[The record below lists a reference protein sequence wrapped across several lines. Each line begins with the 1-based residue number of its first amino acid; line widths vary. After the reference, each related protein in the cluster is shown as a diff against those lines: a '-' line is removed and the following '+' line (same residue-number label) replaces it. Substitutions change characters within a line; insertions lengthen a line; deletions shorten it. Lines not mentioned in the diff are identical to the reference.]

1 MSLGEDIDLWKL
13 IQLLNCGSYGGTSI
27 GKQAKSV
34 ILHPA
39 AKKMFEFAI
48 CTQSQLYQK
57 RCLQSQLGHFMS
69 SQHSIILPSL
79 QLFTGVSAKS

>member
-1 MSLGEDIDLWKL
+1 MSFGEDIDLWKL

-39 AKKMFEFAI
+39 AKKMFEFLI

-57 RCLQSQLGHFMS
+57 KDAYN
-69 SQHSIILPSL
+69 HS
-79 QLFTGVSAKS
+79 

>member
-1 MSLGEDIDLWKL
+1 MSFGEDIDLWKL

-39 AKKMFEFAI
+39 AKK
-48 CTQSQLYQK
+48 
-57 RCLQSQLGHFMS
+57 CLS
-69 SQHSIILPSL
+69 SYLHS
-79 QLFTGVSAKS
+79 KSTIPKKDAYNHS

>member
-39 AKKMFEFAI
+39 AKKMFEFLSALKVNY
-48 CTQSQLYQK
+48 TKK
-57 RCLQSQLGHFMS
+57 RCLQSQLGHFIS
-69 SQHSIILPSL
+69 SQHSIGLLSSH
-79 QLFTGVSAKS
+79 LFTGVSAKS

>member
-39 AKKMFEFAI
+39 ALKVNYTK
-48 CTQSQLYQK
+48 K
-57 RCLQSQLGHFMS
+57 RCLQSQLGHFIS
-69 SQHSIILPSL
+69 SQHSIALLSSH
-79 QLFTGVSAKS
+79 LFTGVSAKS

>member
-1 MSLGEDIDLWKL
+1 MSLGEDLDLWKL
-13 IQLLNCGSYGGTSI
+13 IHFLNCGSDGGTSI

-57 RCLQSQLGHFMS
+57 RCLQSQLGHFIS
-69 SQHSIILPSL
+69 SQHSIGLLSSH
-79 QLFTGVSAKS
+79 LFTGVSAKS

>member
-39 AKKMFEFAI
+39 AKK
-48 CTQSQLYQK
+48 K
-57 RCLQSQLGHFMS
+57 CLS
-69 SQHSIILPSL
+69 S
-79 QLFTGVSAKS
+79 

>member
-39 AKKMFEFAI
+39 AKK
-48 CTQSQLYQK
+48 
-57 RCLQSQLGHFMS
+57 CLS
-69 SQHSIILPSL
+69 S
-79 QLFTGVSAKS
+79 

>member
-1 MSLGEDIDLWKL
+1 MFLGEDIDLWKL

-39 AKKMFEFAI
+39 AKNKHEMNFIPNKHE
-48 CTQSQLYQK
+48 LYRVGISGREK
-57 RCLQSQLGHFMS
+57 ERERERERERE
-69 SQHSIILPSL
+69 
-79 QLFTGVSAKS
+79 